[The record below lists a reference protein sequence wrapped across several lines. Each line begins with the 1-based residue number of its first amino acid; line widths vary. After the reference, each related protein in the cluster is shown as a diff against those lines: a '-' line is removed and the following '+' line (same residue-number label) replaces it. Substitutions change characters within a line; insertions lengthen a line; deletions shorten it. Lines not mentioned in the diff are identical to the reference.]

1 MSEVTE
7 TPTELTP
14 ETTPP
19 VAETVATPAVEP
31 VVEEETPEVVE
42 AKAEKQKGIEKRI
55 AELTRA
61 RREAERERDTWKEK
75 ALASQ
80 KAQDTLAEPN
90 EADYADPNDYTK
102 AIVKHAA
109 KSAYVETSA
118 EDAANRAR
126 DADIA
131 ARAAADAVWSE
142 RISTYRQATP
152 DYDKVIAAAA
162 DLAVAPYVA
171 EALKDS
177 DNGPALL
184 YHMAKNPDIA
194 DRLNGMTPTRAAM
207 EIGRLEATLGAKP
220 VKTPSNAPA
229 PITPIAAVRTGNLDL
244 AAASM
249 EDYIAARNKQG
260 AGYRS

>member
-1 MSEVTE
+1 MTDETLVTE
-7 TPTELTP
+7 PTP
-14 ETTPP
+14 EVIAPI
-19 VAETVATPAVEP
+19 VDAVEAPAVDA
-31 VVEEETPEVVE
+31 VETPEAIE
-42 AKAEKQKGIEKRI
+42 AKAEKQRGVEKRI
-55 AELTRA
+55 SELTKKFRD
-61 RREAERERDTWKEK
+61 AERERDTWKEK

-80 KAQDTLAEPN
+80 KAQDALAEPN
-90 EADYADPNDYTK
+90 EADFADPNDFTK
-102 AIVKHAA
+102 ATVKHAVKA
-109 KSAYVETSA
+109 AVAETSA
-118 EDAANRAR
+118 DEANNRAR
-126 DADIA
+126 EAEIA

-152 DYDKVIAAAA
+152 DYDTVIAAAA

-171 EALKDS
+171 DALKDS

-184 YHMAKNPDIA
+184 YHMAKHPEVA
-194 DRLNGMTPTRAAM
+194 ERLNTMGERRAWQ

-244 AAASM
+244 ASASM

-260 AGYRS
+260 AGYRA